1 MPVLQ
6 LDLSTLSGP
15 DLRSLLDTARERGQ
29 AQQSYLILQEMARRR
44 EGGDPGLKKRASRK
58 DRSEP
63 RFIELDLGDPLER
76 LAVEDEPEP
85 DPIDELRLERE
96 PDPDPPPRRRWSA
109 GVFTAG
115 ALVGVIIGAFA
126 GSVGEALLRPSS
138 ELAAFKQEVAAEP
151 APPPVPKETDE
162 PLVAPAA
169 LAEAAPPPEAPIEAA
184 AAAET
189 PATDAAEVAAAEA
202 PEPEPAAEPPARKE
216 LAEAGTPRHCPGATT
231 PADRAI
237 CGDAELEKLQ
247 RDLRRAYAAAL
258 DAHADRDVLR
268 QRQLAWRD
276 ARNDVSDPHRL
287 AALYNE
293 RIRRLNA
300 ATADAR
306 RQQ

>member
-1 MPVLQ
+1 MLQ

-29 AQQSYLILQEMARRR
+29 ARQSYLILQEMARRR
-44 EGGDPGLKKRASRK
+44 EGGDPGLRKRASRR

-76 LAVEDEPEP
+76 LAVEEEEAQP
-85 DPIDELRLERE
+85 DPIDDLRLERE
-96 PDPDPPPRRRWSA
+96 PDPDPPPRRRWSV

-115 ALVGVIIGAFA
+115 AVVGLAVGAFA
-126 GSVGEALLRPSS
+126 GSVGEAFLRPSS
-138 ELAAFKQEVAAEP
+138 ELAQFRAEVEAAP
-151 APPPVPKETDE
+151 APPPAPKETDA
-162 PLVAPAA
+162 PLVAPAELA
-169 LAEAAPPPEAPIEAA
+169 DAPPPAPPVEVAAEYETPAPDAAEAAPQ
-184 AAAET
+184 
-189 PATDAAEVAAAEA
+189 EVADAEPA
-202 PEPEPAAEPPARKE
+202 PEPPPARKE
-216 LAEAGTPRHCPGATT
+216 LAATAAPKPCPGATT

-247 RDLRRAYAAAL
+247 QDLRRAYAAAL
-258 DAHADRDVLR
+258 SAHADRDILR

-287 AALYNE
+287 AALYSE
-293 RIRRLNA
+293 RIRKLNA